1 MIEEYHFGSIVIN
14 GKTYDFDVE
23 VYWTGEVLKWW
34 REKGHV
40 FGVEDVKR
48 AVKKNP
54 EVIVLGTGFYGICEV
69 TEECKNY
76 IEGRKIELI
85 IEKTENAV
93 KIFNDLLK
101 ESKKVV
107 GLFHL
112 TC

>member
-1 MIEEYHFGSIVIN
+1 MIEEYEFGKIKID
-14 GKTYDFDVE
+14 GKIYDFDVE

-34 REKGHV
+34 RERGHV
-40 FGVEDVKR
+40 FDVGDVKR

-54 EVIVLGTGFYGICEV
+54 DVIVLGTGFYGVCKV

-76 IEGRKIELI
+76 IEGRAIELKI
-85 IEKTENAV
+85 DKTENAV
-93 KIFNDLLK
+93 KVFNDLLK

>member
-1 MIEEYHFGSIVIN
+1 MIEEYRFGSITIG
-14 GKTYDFDVE
+14 GKIYNRDVE

-34 REKGHV
+34 REKGHI
-40 FGVEDVKR
+40 FGFEDVKG

-54 EVIVLGTGFYGICEV
+54 EVIILGTGFYGICEV

-76 IEGRKIELI
+76 IEGKAIELI
-85 IEKTENAV
+85 IDKTENAV
-93 KIFNDLLK
+93 KVFNDLLK
-101 ESKKVV
+101 GSKKVV

>member
-1 MIEEYHFGSIVIN
+1 MIEEYRFGSITIN

-34 REKGHV
+34 RERGHV
-40 FGVEDVKR
+40 FDLSDVKR

-54 EVIVLGTGFYGICEV
+54 DVIVFGTGFYGICQV
-69 TEECKNY
+69 TKECKDY
-76 IEGRKIELI
+76 IKKRAIELK
-85 IEKTENAV
+85 IEKTQRAV
-93 KIFNDLLK
+93 KIFNELFE